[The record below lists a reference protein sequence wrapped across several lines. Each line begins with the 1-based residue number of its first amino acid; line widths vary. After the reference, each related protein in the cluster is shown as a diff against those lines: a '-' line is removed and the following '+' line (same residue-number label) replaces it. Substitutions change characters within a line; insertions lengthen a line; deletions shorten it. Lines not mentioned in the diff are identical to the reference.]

1 MARNSTKFHYG
12 WVILTLCFLSVF
24 TAFGFGSSPNGLYLA
39 AVTENMGFSRSL
51 FSIADSC
58 RYIAT
63 TVVNLF
69 FGKLI
74 AKYGAR
80 KLLTAGFICLTA
92 YCLINASAR
101 QLWHFYVGGTLLG
114 IGISWTTIS
123 LVSVVIED
131 WVDGNKGTITGLIL
145 ASNGLGGALATQVV
159 SKFLYSRP
167 DGWRTSYLVCG
178 LIMAAIGL
186 LGFLFLRNKPSD
198 KDCLPLHVG
207 HGEQKARTNSDWL
220 GVDAHVALRRPYF
233 YLCIF
238 CVFLIAVAINCVG
251 SSSTAHLLDRGID
264 KTAVVNSVSIGS
276 LVVVLSKTATGVVFD
291 RLGLRLTSL
300 FCQLCTVAS
309 IVLLL
314 FVSNGSAAM
323 VYQVVWAIGLPLNTV
338 VLPLIA
344 KECFGLKSY
353 AFLMGLMVSVNS
365 LGSVISPPI
374 MNFIFDTTGTYHSG
388 LIFTLCLMVA
398 STVIM
403 QFVISAAHRER
414 RKTEIAI

>member
-374 MNFIFDTTGTYHSG
+374 MNFIFDTTGTYRSG
-388 LIFTLCLMVA
+388 LISMLCLMVF
-398 STVIM
+398 STIVM
-403 QFVISAAHRER
+403 QFVITAAHKER
-414 RKTEIAI
+414 KKIETVR